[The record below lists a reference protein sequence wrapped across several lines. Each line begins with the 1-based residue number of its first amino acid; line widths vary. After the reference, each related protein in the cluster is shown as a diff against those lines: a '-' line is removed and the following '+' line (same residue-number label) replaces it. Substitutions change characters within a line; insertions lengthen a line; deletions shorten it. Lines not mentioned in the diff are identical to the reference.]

1 LFTADPRFFFLTMTS
16 TTTRPAFSRPATT
29 RPATGRPATASPANG
44 PGPIRRD
51 PASAN
56 GSNSNGTRATGTS
69 ADGTSAGPTAL
80 HLIRQL
86 CATDATAGAASGH
99 ATGPE
104 PRPHPSSAATHLP
117 GFSAEQ
123 RAALAAP
130 LNRALVSSR
139 EQGRSQVSYLQ
150 SWVVINEAN
159 RIFGFDGWQ
168 RQTIAVRCVA
178 QSERLIGAKGTNR
191 EQKPGWGVT
200 YTARVRI
207 IVLAGGLLPLI
218 REGSGAGHGIDT
230 DLGLAHESALKEAE
244 TDAMK
249 RALMTFGNPF
259 GLALYD
265 KSQRQVSGNGQVQS
279 QGQWQGQAPSQA
291 RSAPQGQA
299 PGRPHSPSH
308 VPGPSPVPAAQ
319 RQPSTSPPA
328 QRLSPL
334 ANPVAA
340 AFNGPARSQGSNGNG
355 ATSSYGT
362 RNGQA
367 NGAQNPTAG
376 AATPAA
382 TARPQAAPTSAPA
395 ARTAATTRLDPA
407 TIEALQ
413 KRLRALLPPQ
423 LAAFSRAFRSVFQVP
438 DATPSISGLITE
450 QRHLAWIQRY
460 LTQTQGQSHSHSQS
474 QGHSQARAA

>member
-1 LFTADPRFFFLTMTS
+1 MTS

-29 RPATGRPATASPANG
+29 RPATGSPATASPANG
-44 PGPIRRD
+44 PRPVRRD

-56 GSNSNGTRATGTS
+56 GSNSNGNRATGARANGS
-69 ADGTSAGPTAL
+69 SAGPTAL
-80 HLIRQL
+80 QLIRQL
-86 CATDATAGAASGH
+86 YATDATAGAV
-99 ATGPE
+99 TGPE
-104 PRPHPSSAATHLP
+104 PRPHPTSAAATHPP

-249 RALMTFGNPF
+249 RALITFGNPF

-265 KSQRQVSGNGQVQS
+265 KSQRQVSGNGQGQE
-279 QGQWQGQAPSQA
+279 QGQSQA

-299 PGRPHSPSH
+299 PGRPHSPSR
-308 VPGPSPVPAAQ
+308 VPGPSPVPAAH
-319 RQPSTSPPA
+319 RQLPTSSPA

-334 ANPVAA
+334 TNPVAA
-340 AFNGPARSQGSNGNG
+340 AFNGPAHSQGSGYGNGNG
-355 ATSSYGT
+355 TS
-362 RNGQA
+362 NGQP
-367 NGAQNPTAG
+367 NGAQIPTAG
-376 AATPAA
+376 ASVPAA

-395 ARTAATTRLDPA
+395 ARTGATARLDPA

-413 KRLRALLPPQ
+413 KRIRALMPPP
-423 LAAFSRAFRSVFQVP
+423 RSP
-438 DATPSISGLITE
+438 G
-450 QRHLAWIQRY
+450 
-460 LTQTQGQSHSHSQS
+460 
-474 QGHSQARAA
+474 

>member
-1 LFTADPRFFFLTMTS
+1 VNSA
-16 TTTRPAFSRPATT
+16 
-29 RPATGRPATASPANG
+29 PANG

-56 GSNSNGTRATGTS
+56 GSNPNGTRANGAVPNGS
-69 ADGTSAGPTAL
+69 SAGPTAL
-80 HLIRQL
+80 QLIRQL
-86 CATDATAGAASGH
+86 CATDATARAV
-99 ATGPE
+99 TGPE

-265 KSQRQVSGNGQVQS
+265 KSQRQVSGNGQ
-279 QGQWQGQAPSQA
+279 GQGQAPSQA

-299 PGRPHSPSH
+299 QGRPHSPSH

-355 ATSSYGT
+355 ATCSYGT
-362 RNGQA
+362 RIGQA

-382 TARPQAAPTSAPA
+382 TARPQAAPASAPA

>member
-1 LFTADPRFFFLTMTS
+1 VT
-16 TTTRPAFSRPATT
+16 
-29 RPATGRPATASPANG
+29 
-44 PGPIRRD
+44 
-51 PASAN
+51 
-56 GSNSNGTRATGTS
+56 
-69 ADGTSAGPTAL
+69 
-80 HLIRQL
+80 
-86 CATDATAGAASGH
+86 
-99 ATGPE
+99 TGPE
-104 PRPHPSSAATHLP
+104 PQPTNAAATHLP

-123 RAALAAP
+123 CAALAAP

-207 IVLAGGLLPLI
+207 IVLAGGRLPLI
-218 REGSGAGHGIDT
+218 REGSGAGHGIDV
-230 DLGLAHESALKEAE
+230 DLGQAHESALKEAE

-249 RALMTFGNPF
+249 RALITFGNPF

-265 KSQRQVSGNGQVQS
+265 KSQRQVSGSAQGQGQS
-279 QGQWQGQAPSQA
+279 QGQWQGQGPSQA

-299 PGRPHSPSH
+299 PSRPQFPSR
-308 VPGPSPVPAAQ
+308 VASPSPVPAAH
-319 RQPSTSPPA
+319 RQQPTSPPA

-340 AFNGPARSQGSNGNG
+340 AFNGPARSQGGNGNGNG
-355 ATSSYGT
+355 A

-367 NGAQNPTAG
+367 NGAQIPTAG
-376 AATPAA
+376 ASVPAA
-382 TARPQAAPTSAPA
+382 TARPQTAPTSAPA
-395 ARTAATTRLDPA
+395 ARTGATTRLDPA

-413 KRLRALLPPQ
+413 KRIRALLPPQ
-423 LAAFSRAFRSVFQVP
+423 LAAFSRAFRSAFQVP
-438 DATPSISGLITE
+438 DSTPSISGLITE
-450 QRHLAWIQRY
+450 QRHLAWIQHY
-460 LTQTQGQSHSHSQS
+460 LTQTQGQGHSQS
-474 QGHSQARAA
+474 QGLGQARAA